1 MTDSSCLSR
10 TSARSHKVV
19 LLHDSSILPTTNGL
33 PTRTISETNSLKAG
47 KTVQFVLR
55 TRARPVRY
63 MYMYLEDLVSFCFS
77 LYLYTDGQVHVILK
91 RRAAASA
98 IIDSGTFLPGRSWR
112 LKVKVGTIIV
122 RARARRDTYLIIDKS
137 ADT

>member
-1 MTDSSCLSR
+1 MSR
-10 TSARSHKVV
+10 TSARSHKVPIV

-63 MYMYLEDLVSFCFS
+63 MYMYLEDLVFFLFFS
-77 LYLYTDGQVHVILK
+77 IPTYIQTGRYVHVILK

-98 IIDSGTFLPGRSWR
+98 IIDSGTFLVFTR
-112 LKVKVGTIIV
+112 
-122 RARARRDTYLIIDKS
+122 
-137 ADT
+137 